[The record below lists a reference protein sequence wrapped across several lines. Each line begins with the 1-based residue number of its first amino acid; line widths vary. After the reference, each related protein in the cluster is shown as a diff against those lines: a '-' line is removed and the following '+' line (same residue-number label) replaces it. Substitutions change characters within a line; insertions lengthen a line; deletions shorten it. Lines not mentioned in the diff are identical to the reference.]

1 MDIGILPWIFGAGK
15 NRCGLRRSRPHE
27 GGIMNKQVV
36 EFTIREHFEG
46 KDPAVRKT
54 YDKLMEALR
63 RMGPVAEEPKK
74 TSIHLVRK
82 TAFAGVAARK
92 DHILLTIKSDHQ
104 RTSPRVRNTEQVS
117 AGRFHLEVKLLSPA
131 DVDSE
136 LISWLRESY
145 ELSA

>member
-1 MDIGILPWIFGAGK
+1 
-15 NRCGLRRSRPHE
+15 
-27 GGIMNKQVV
+27 MNKNAGEHTV
-36 EFTIREHFEG
+36 REHFEG

-54 YDKLMEALR
+54 YDKLLEALR
-63 RMGPVAEEPKK
+63 RMGPVIEDPKK

-82 TAFAGVAARK
+82 MAIAGVAARK
-92 DHILLTIKSDHQ
+92 DHLLLTIKSDH
-104 RTSPRVRNTEQVS
+104 RRMSRRVRTTEQVS
-117 AGRFHLEVKLLSPA
+117 AGRFHLEVKLLSPS

>member
-1 MDIGILPWIFGAGK
+1 
-15 NRCGLRRSRPHE
+15 
-27 GGIMNKQVV
+27 MNNKAD
-36 EFTIREHFEG
+36 EFTVREHFEG
-46 KDPAVRKT
+46 KDPTVRKT

-63 RMGPVAEEPKK
+63 RMGPVVEQPKN

-92 DHILLTIKSDHQ
+92 DYLLLTIKSDAK
-104 RTSPRVRNTEQVS
+104 RASARVWKTEQVS
-117 AGRFHLEVKLLSPA
+117 PGRFHLEVKLLSPS

>member
-1 MDIGILPWIFGAGK
+1 V
-15 NRCGLRRSRPHE
+15 RRSKPHE
-27 GGIMNKQVV
+27 RGTMNKKAA
-36 EFTIREHFEG
+36 EFTVREHFEG

-54 YDKLMEALR
+54 YDKLLEALR
-63 RMGPVAEEPKK
+63 RMGPAVEEPKK

-82 TAFAGVAARK
+82 TAFAGVATRK
-92 DHILLTIKSDHQ
+92 DHLLLTLKSDHR
-104 RTSPRVRNTEQVS
+104 RTSSRVRNTQQVS
-117 AGRFHLEVKLLSPA
+117 AGTFHLEVKLLSPS

>member
-1 MDIGILPWIFGAGK
+1 MEKNAGE
-15 NRCGLRRSRPHE
+15 LT
-27 GGIMNKQVV
+27 V
-36 EFTIREHFEG
+36 REYFEG
-46 KDPAVRKT
+46 KDLAVRKT
-54 YDKLMEALR
+54 YDKLLEALR
-63 RMGPVAEEPKK
+63 RMGPVVEEPKK

-82 TAFAGVAARK
+82 TAFAGVATRK
-92 DHILLTIKSDHQ
+92 DHLLLTIKSDHR

-117 AGRFHLEVKLLSPA
+117 AGTFHLEVKLLSPS

>member
-1 MDIGILPWIFGAGK
+1 
-15 NRCGLRRSRPHE
+15 
-27 GGIMNKQVV
+27 MNKNAR
-36 EFTIREHFEG
+36 EFTVREHFEG

-54 YDKLMEALR
+54 YDKLLEALR
-63 RMGPVAEEPKK
+63 RMGPVVAEPKK

-82 TAFAGVAARK
+82 TAFAGVVTRK
-92 DHILLTIKSDHQ
+92 DHLLLTIKSDHR

-117 AGRFHLEVKLLSPA
+117 AGRFHLEVKLLSPS